1 MTLQSS
7 LESAG
12 EAVDRCLRLA
22 KLSEEDNRTTRT
34 FLSPPMRE
42 AQRLI
47 RGWMEGAGLT
57 VTIDAVGNVR
67 GVVPGSRSGAAPLLI
82 GSHIDTV
89 PGAGPFD
96 GVLGVML
103 AIGLVEALDG
113 ETPEFGIEVVAFSE
127 EEGVRFHIP
136 FLGSRALIGTL
147 DRDTLQVQD
156 DRGITMAQAI
166 RDFGLNPDRLDEAQV
181 RSSVLGYVEFHIEQG
196 PILDNLRMPVGV
208 VEGIVGQTRLEAV
221 FRGTTNH
228 AGTTPMHLRRDAM
241 PAASEW
247 ILEVERQAS
256 AVPGI
261 VATVGSITAVPGAVN
276 VIPGE
281 VRASLDVRH
290 ADDLRRAAA
299 VHRLIAHARA
309 IAERRKL
316 EFDWNTRLDQHAIRC
331 DPALTDA
338 MARSVELS
346 GLPVHRMVSGAGHDA
361 MVMASRMP
369 VAMLFIRSPEGI
381 SHHSAES
388 VRIEDVAAALRSGSH
403 FLKQI
408 SGTLQLSDSL
418 TARHDDAVRHV
429 REDSG
434 IDNAGQ

>member
-1 MTLQSS
+1 
-7 LESAG
+7 
-12 EAVDRCLRLA
+12 
-22 KLSEEDNRTTRT
+22 
-34 FLSPPMRE
+34 
-42 AQRLI
+42 
-47 RGWMEGAGLT
+47 
-57 VTIDAVGNVR
+57 
-67 GVVPGSRSGAAPLLI
+67 
-82 GSHIDTV
+82 
-89 PGAGPFD
+89 
-96 GVLGVML
+96 
-103 AIGLVEALDG
+103 
-113 ETPEFGIEVVAFSE
+113 
-127 EEGVRFHIP
+127 
-136 FLGSRALIGTL
+136 
-147 DRDTLQVQD
+147 
-156 DRGITMAQAI
+156 
-166 RDFGLNPDRLDEAQV
+166 
-181 RSSVLGYVEFHIEQG
+181 
-196 PILDNLRMPVGV
+196 
-208 VEGIVGQTRLEAV
+208 
-221 FRGTTNH
+221 
-228 AGTTPMHLRRDAM
+228 
-241 PAASEW
+241 SEW

-281 VRASLDVRH
+281 VRATLDARH
-290 ADDLRRAAA
+290 ADDLRRATA

-338 MARSVELS
+338 LARSVELS

>member
-7 LESAG
+7 LDRAR

-103 AIGLVEALDG
+103 AIGLVDALDG

-147 DRDTLQVQD
+147 DRDTHQVQD

-196 PILDNLRMPVGV
+196 PILDDLRMPVGV

-281 VRASLDVRH
+281 VRATLDVRH

-299 VHRLIAHARA
+299 VHCLIAHARA

-316 EFDWNTRLDQHAIRC
+316 ELDWNPRLDPHAIRC
-331 DPALTDA
+331 DRGLTGAL
-338 MARSVELS
+338 ARAVGVG
-346 GLPVHRMVSGAGHDA
+346 GLPVHGMGSGAGPDA
-361 MVMASRMP
+361 AGMASRM
-369 VAMLFIRSPEGI
+369 R
-381 SHHSAES
+381 
-388 VRIEDVAAALRSGSH
+388 
-403 FLKQI
+403 
-408 SGTLQLSDSL
+408 
-418 TARHDDAVRHV
+418 
-429 REDSG
+429 
-434 IDNAGQ
+434 

>member
-22 KLSEEDNRTTRT
+22 KLSEEEDQTTRT

-47 RGWMEGAGLT
+47 RGWIDGAGLT
-57 VTIDAVGNVR
+57 VTIDVVRNVR

-181 RSSVLGYVEFHIEQG
+181 RSS
-196 PILDNLRMPVGV
+196 P
-208 VEGIVGQTRLEAV
+208 
-221 FRGTTNH
+221 
-228 AGTTPMHLRRDAM
+228 
-241 PAASEW
+241 
-247 ILEVERQAS
+247 
-256 AVPGI
+256 
-261 VATVGSITAVPGAVN
+261 AVPGAVN

-281 VRASLDVRH
+281 VRATLDARH
-290 ADDLRRAAA
+290 ADDLRRATA

-338 MARSVELS
+338 LARSVELS

>member
-1 MTLQSS
+1 
-7 LESAG
+7 
-12 EAVDRCLRLA
+12 
-22 KLSEEDNRTTRT
+22 
-34 FLSPPMRE
+34 
-42 AQRLI
+42 
-47 RGWMEGAGLT
+47 
-57 VTIDAVGNVR
+57 
-67 GVVPGSRSGAAPLLI
+67 
-82 GSHIDTV
+82 
-89 PGAGPFD
+89 
-96 GVLGVML
+96 
-103 AIGLVEALDG
+103 
-113 ETPEFGIEVVAFSE
+113 
-127 EEGVRFHIP
+127 
-136 FLGSRALIGTL
+136 
-147 DRDTLQVQD
+147 
-156 DRGITMAQAI
+156 
-166 RDFGLNPDRLDEAQV
+166 
-181 RSSVLGYVEFHIEQG
+181 VLGYVEFHIEQG
-196 PILDNLRMPVGV
+196 PILDDLRMPVGV

-247 ILEVERQAS
+247 ILEVEREAS
-256 AVPGI
+256 AVPGL

-281 VRASLDVRH
+281 VRTSLDVRH
-290 ADDLRRAAA
+290 ADDHRRAAA
-299 VHRLIAHARA
+299 VHRLIAYAGA

-346 GLPVHRMVSGAGHDA
+346 GFPVHRMVSGAGHDA

-388 VRIEDVAAALRSGSH
+388 VRVEDVAAALRSGSH

-408 SGTLQLSDSL
+408 SGTL
-418 TARHDDAVRHV
+418 
-429 REDSG
+429 
-434 IDNAGQ
+434 

>member
-7 LESAG
+7 LDRAR

-136 FLGSRALIGTL
+136 FLGSRALIGRL
-147 DRDTLQVQD
+147 DRDTLQVQA
-156 DRGITMAQAI
+156 DRGITMPQAI
-166 RDFGLNPDRLDEAQV
+166 GDFGLTPDRLDDAQV

-196 PILDNLRMPVGV
+196 PILDDLPMP
-208 VEGIVGQTRLEAV
+208 
-221 FRGTTNH
+221 
-228 AGTTPMHLRRDAM
+228 
-241 PAASEW
+241 
-247 ILEVERQAS
+247 
-256 AVPGI
+256 
-261 VATVGSITAVPGAVN
+261 
-276 VIPGE
+276 
-281 VRASLDVRH
+281 
-290 ADDLRRAAA
+290 
-299 VHRLIAHARA
+299 
-309 IAERRKL
+309 
-316 EFDWNTRLDQHAIRC
+316 
-331 DPALTDA
+331 
-338 MARSVELS
+338 
-346 GLPVHRMVSGAGHDA
+346 
-361 MVMASRMP
+361 
-369 VAMLFIRSPEGI
+369 
-381 SHHSAES
+381 
-388 VRIEDVAAALRSGSH
+388 
-403 FLKQI
+403 
-408 SGTLQLSDSL
+408 
-418 TARHDDAVRHV
+418 
-429 REDSG
+429 
-434 IDNAGQ
+434 

>member
-1 MTLQSS
+1 MTLQTS

-12 EAVDRCLRLA
+12 KAIERCRELA
-22 KLSEEDNRTTRT
+22 KLSEEEDQTTRT

-281 VRASLDVRH
+281 VRATLDVRH

-408 SGTLQLSDSL
+408 SGTL
-418 TARHDDAVRHV
+418 
-429 REDSG
+429 
-434 IDNAGQ
+434 